1 MRKIDTTMVPFPV
14 AGPKHKAAGLT
25 ITPLA
30 VGVVCH
36 LRSGSPKMTVT
47 ALLENDVIE
56 VTWCKFE
63 EAEMQVWK
71 LPLAAIRIDG

>member
-1 MRKIDTTMVPFPV
+1 MVPFLDTITTT
-14 AGPKHKAAGLT
+14 PKREPDGLT
-25 ITPLA
+25 TEKLA
-30 VGVVCH
+30 IGDVCH

-63 EAEMQVWK
+63 EAEMQVWR
-71 LPLAAIRIDG
+71 LPLAAIMVNK